1 MGHVARIG
9 DMRNAYKILVGKP
22 EGKKPRGRHRR
33 RWEDNIR
40 MNLREGEWEY
50 MNWIHLAQDEN
61 RWRAL
66 VNGFQK
72 SGKWYALK

>member
-33 RWEDNIR
+33 RWEGNIR
-40 MNLREGEWEY
+40 LDLREIGREGVD
-50 MNWIHLAQDEN
+50 WIHLA
-61 RWRAL
+61 
-66 VNGFQK
+66 
-72 SGKWYALK
+72 